1 MKARSKNHMGLKV
14 LLVLMVALNMSWVQ
28 KVFDKNANT
37 IEMASNSPPSDAADS
52 FVANPAT
59 KSVTYNR
66 QIRVRSGRTTED
78 QQWHVRITKAQITRT
93 DPWNP
98 SPGKDE
104 AKEDVYQ
111 VSARAEGC
119 YGINC
124 QASATFRAAEIGGN
138 TSDVAAV
145 VAQIQQRFDPTLDR
159 KASQK
164 SKEAEEARIEE
175 EKEKKEAKRLEKL
188 ERAIAECKADPDTE
202 KPFRSEYARLS
213 CRAEKLGSKDGAEAE
228 GEFAEIREDLR
239 ALLTSGNPSEMARA
253 KELLGNMNSDS
264 SLPRSMRSQLSAMR
278 AGSYYNEQYP
288 QALQNYLTTR
298 NPIQMQISLGKMKQL
313 DQGFKA
319 DTARFGN
326 SFYGSE
332 EFTFWQNELQHNMDL
347 VLKDPRTALIG
358 NREYS
363 NGSDFPSQSFN
374 IEGRLARGGGQS
386 ASAGTGYLGAS
397 QGQFWRGGDANGSRT
412 PLYDRNSSIGSRGSS
427 ATVGGIPQ
435 LGQSVSGH

>member
-28 KVFDKNANT
+28 KVFDKNTNT
-37 IEMASNSPPSDAADS
+37 IEMASNSRPSEVADS
-52 FVANPAT
+52 IVANPAT

-66 QIRVRSGRTTED
+66 QIRVRNGRTTED
-78 QQWHVRITKAQITRT
+78 QRWDVRITKAEITKT
-93 DPWNP
+93 DPWT
-98 SPGKDE
+98 GKDE
-104 AKEDVYQ
+104 GKEEVYQ
-111 VSARAEGC
+111 VSAQAEGC

-124 QASATFRAAEIGGN
+124 QASATFRTADIGGN
-138 TSDVAAV
+138 ASDFRAV

-159 KASQK
+159 KASLK

-175 EKEKKEAKRLEKL
+175 EKDKKEAKRIEKL
-188 ERAIAECKADPDTE
+188 ERAIADCKADPDTE

-239 ALLTSGNPSEMARA
+239 GLLTSGNPSEMARA
-253 KELLGNMNSDS
+253 KELLGSMNSDS

-278 AGSYYNEQYP
+278 AGSYYNEKYP

-298 NPIQMQISLGKMKQL
+298 NPVQMQISLGQMKQL
-313 DQGFKA
+313 EQGFKW

-386 ASAGTGYLGAS
+386 ISAGTGYLGGS
-397 QGQFWRGGDANGSRT
+397 HGQFWRGGDGNGSRT
-412 PLYDRNSSIGSRGSS
+412 PLYDRNYSIGNRGSS

-435 LGQSVSGH
+435 LGQSVGGH

>member
-28 KVFDKNANT
+28 KVFDRNINT
-37 IEMASNSPPSDAADS
+37 IEMASNSRHSDAADS
-52 FVANPAT
+52 IVANPAT
-59 KSVTYNR
+59 RSVTYNR

-78 QQWHVRITKAQITRT
+78 QQWTVRITKAQITKT
-93 DPWNP
+93 DPWTGANE
-98 SPGKDE
+98 GQ
-104 AKEDVYQ
+104 EDVYQ
-111 VSARAEGC
+111 VSAQAEGC

-124 QASATFRAAEIGGN
+124 QASATFRTAEIGGN

-145 VAQIQQRFDPTLDR
+145 VAQIQQKFDPTLDR
-159 KASQK
+159 KASLK

-175 EKEKKEAKRLEKL
+175 EKDKKEAKRIEKL

-239 ALLTSGNPSEMARA
+239 ALLTSGSPSEMARA
-253 KELLGNMNSDS
+253 KELLGSMNSDS
-264 SLPRSMRSQLSAMR
+264 SLPRSMRAQLSAMR

-326 SFYGSE
+326 FFYGSE

-358 NREYS
+358 NRESS

-386 ASAGTGYLGAS
+386 ASAGTGYLGGS